1 MINQQWLHTFL
12 TLVEVGHFTH
22 TAEKLYMT
30 QPGVS
35 QQIKKLE
42 EQVGVAL
49 LNRVGKRFELTREGE
64 TLYRFG
70 CQRRQEDNNC
80 SVSYN
85 LMTNTK
91 GNAGSP
97 VPGRWQPFSIRTY

>member
-12 TLVEVGHFTH
+12 ALVEVGHFTQ

-42 EQVGVAL
+42 EQVGVPL
-49 LNRVGKRFELTREGE
+49 LNRIGKRFELTRAGE

-70 CQRRQEDNNC
+70 CKRKEEEDQ
-80 SVSYN
+80 
-85 LMTNTK
+85 L
-91 GNAGSP
+91 
-97 VPGRWQPFSIRTY
+97 FSELQFDDPHLLDDNFEMR

>member
-1 MINQQWLHTFL
+1 MINQQWLQTFL
-12 TLVEVGHFTH
+12 TLVEVGHFTQ

-49 LNRVGKRFELTREGE
+49 LKRTGKSNFPLMISGICLIEKGFRGVGNESYPQCCINNMTS
-64 TLYRFG
+64 
-70 CQRRQEDNNC
+70 DN
-80 SVSYN
+80 
-85 LMTNTK
+85 
-91 GNAGSP
+91 
-97 VPGRWQPFSIRTY
+97 